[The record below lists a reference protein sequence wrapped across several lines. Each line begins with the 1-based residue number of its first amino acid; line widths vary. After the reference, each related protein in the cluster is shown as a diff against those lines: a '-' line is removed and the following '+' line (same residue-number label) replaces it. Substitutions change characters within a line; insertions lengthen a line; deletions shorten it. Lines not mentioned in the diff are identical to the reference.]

1 MKQARRKG
9 SEGKRGPKG
18 DPGQAR
24 EAILSAARSEF
35 GRHGYEGATM
45 RAIAA
50 TAEVDVALVG
60 YYFGTKSDLFVASLQ
75 LPVNPADVLAG
86 ILEQGIDGAAE
97 RLLAVLLNV
106 WDQPTTG
113 APLIA
118 MLRSLA
124 TQSGVLREFIGRHL
138 VSPLAAAIPG
148 PAPELRAAAFTS
160 QILGLVLE
168 RYVLEI
174 EPLASASHEQV
185 IVLIAPSLQRY
196 LDTPTGGK

>member
-1 MKQARRKG
+1 MKQSRSKG
-9 SEGKRGPKG
+9 SAGKRGPKA

-24 EAILSAARSEF
+24 VAILSSARSEF

-50 TAEVDVALVG
+50 GAEVDVALVA
-60 YYFGTKSDLFVASLQ
+60 YYFGTKSDLFVASLE

-86 ILEQGIDGAAE
+86 ILGQGVDGAAE

-124 TQSGVLREFIGRHL
+124 TQAGVLREFIERHL
-138 VSPLAAAIPG
+138 VSPLAKAIPG
-148 PAPELRAAAFTS
+148 SASELRAAAFTS

-174 EPLASASHEQV
+174 EPLVSASHQQV
-185 IVLIAPSLQRY
+185 IDLIAPSLQSY
-196 LDTPTGGK
+196 LDTPTGGA